1 MDGLEFWSNGK
12 EEKHTQVRVTKE
24 WNYVRRREPL
34 AKSEY
39 LRRVDGEEFG
49 F

>member
-1 MDGLEFWSNGK
+1 MDRLEFWSNGK
-12 EEKHTQVRVTKE
+12 EEKHTQEKVKKE
-24 WNYVRRREPL
+24 WNYARRREAL

-39 LRRVDGEEFG
+39 LRRVGGEEFG